1 MDHTARYLMVPIIKT
16 FILSF
21 SSFASLPLL
30 WLAIQNHIAL
40 LYLLVPPQQKPP
52 FTSREKDVAD
62 YFSHPIHQM
71 NAYSFSHNLP
81 LLSTTSTSLSY
92 SSGRP
97 PDPLEVRKFCF
108 LLLLSTLSAIRHQRQ
123 VYHFLVVKKNL
134 SISSLD
140 S

>member
-1 MDHTARYLMVPIIKT
+1 MVPIIKT

-62 YFSHPIHQM
+62 YFSHPFHQM

-81 LLSTTSTSLSY
+81 LPLYHIQPLLSY

-97 PDPLEVRKFCF
+97 PDPPEVRKFCF
-108 LLLLSTLSAIRHQRQ
+108 LLLLSTLSSIRHQRQ